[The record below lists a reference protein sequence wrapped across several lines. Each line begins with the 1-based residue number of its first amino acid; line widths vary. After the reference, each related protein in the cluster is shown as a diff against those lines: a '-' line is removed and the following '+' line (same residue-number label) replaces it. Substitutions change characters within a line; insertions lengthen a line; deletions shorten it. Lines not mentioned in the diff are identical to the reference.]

1 MGRKGDNL
9 LGLSS
14 RGFSLCLLFLLALL
28 LLLLGLLDNDS
39 TLRCLILIVLGH
51 SGVDDL
57 RSVSRHELD
66 NTLAGHLLQGT
77 LGQRSPDLRPLRNNG
92 GGDELV
98 RRYLFVEFVIGV
110 LVEQNEVVQ
119 LVPGLSLGPL
129 LLLGLTA

>member
-1 MGRKGDNL
+1 MSEGHIITRVTVISFNLKTGRKGDNL

-14 RGFSLCLLFLLALL
+14 RGFSLCLCLLFLLALL
-28 LLLLGLLDNDS
+28 LLLLGLLDDDS

-77 LGQRSPDLRPLRNNG
+77 LGQRSPDL
-92 GGDELV
+92 E
-98 RRYLFVEFVIGV
+98 
-110 LVEQNEVVQ
+110 
-119 LVPGLSLGPL
+119 
-129 LLLGLTA
+129 

>member
-1 MGRKGDNL
+1 MSEGHIITRVTVISFNLKTGRKGDNL

-28 LLLLGLLDNDS
+28 LLLLGLLDDDS

-66 NTLAGHLLQGT
+66 NALAGHLLQGT
-77 LGQRSPDLRPLRNNG
+77 LGQRSPDLK
-92 GGDELV
+92 
-98 RRYLFVEFVIGV
+98 
-110 LVEQNEVVQ
+110 
-119 LVPGLSLGPL
+119 
-129 LLLGLTA
+129 